1 MNKELQKRY
10 QLYNSLFL
18 NLYYQE
24 SNHVGHLLPLLKRY
38 AKGQIDIEK
47 NPTEIID
54 SFWEANKEVIGKNK
68 IDFMFHVI
76 QYVERQIVLFD
87 SLEDSI
93 SPKELSDEDVMTIK
107 DIFTKYDSQQDQHDL
122 MKKLNEFKVRI
133 VLTAHPTQFYRPS
146 VLRII
151 AKLRKQIARNNLEK
165 IDLLLHQL
173 GLTSLVNSRNPTPI
187 EEAKN
192 IIHICR
198 NYYYNAIGD
207 FYYALEKQYPEL
219 ANPELVSLGFWPCG
233 DRDGNPFVTYETTR
247 EVIDELRMTLM
258 KCYYNELKLLN
269 TKLTFK
275 EVEYILQ
282 PLQARLYTCMFHP
295 EQRIAYT
302 EILEKLEDAR
312 KMLVEKYEGL
322 YLKDLQKLIAKV
334 KVFKN
339 HFASLDIRQDHSGH
353 VQTVEY
359 LLKKSGMIQDSLSEL
374 SEEEMIK
381 LLTQHQIDIPET
393 LDGNP
398 IVNDTIR
405 NIAQLAALQEAN
417 GEAGCHRYIISNSE
431 DIFSVLYVF
440 GLMRWITNKEQFN
453 FDIIPLFET
462 MNGMAACQDIMDRL
476 FSISAYQWHM
486 ERRKNRQ
493 TMMLGF
499 SDGTKDGGYLKANWE
514 IFRSKEKLTAVCRK
528 HGMAALFFDGRGGPP
543 ARGGGKTHNF
553 YAALGPTIANEEI
566 QMTIQGQTITSTYGT
581 PAKFKFNA
589 EQMVT
594 SGLLGSINQE
604 DANLSPE
611 DRKLIEELAELSYKK
626 YTELKHHPRF
636 LSYLEKMTTLKYY
649 GKAHIG
655 SRPNKR
661 NADKKLTLKDLRAI
675 SYVGSWSQLK
685 QNIPGY
691 FGLGT
696 AIAAFKANGKMEEV
710 KDLYTSS
717 PFFRTLIDNSMMALT
732 KCFFELTSYMK
743 ANPEFSEFWSYLY
756 EEYQLSKKMTLEL
769 TGYKV
774 LMEKEEITR
783 HSIQVREDIV
793 LPLILIQNY
802 ALQKIQSNTDP
813 DNRELYEKLVIRS
826 LYGNIN
832 ASRNSA

>member
-1 MNKELQKRY
+1 MNKELSKRY

-38 AKGQIDIEK
+38 AREEIAAEK
-47 NPTEIID
+47 NPTEIIN
-54 SFWEANKEVIGKNK
+54 SFWEANASIIGKSK

-93 SPKELSDEDVMTIK
+93 SPQELSDQEVSSIK
-107 DIFTKYDSQQDQHDL
+107 DIFTKFDSQGHQADL
-122 MKKLNEFKVRI
+122 MDKLNQFKVRI
-133 VLTAHPTQFYRPS
+133 VLTAHPTQFYRPP
-146 VLRII
+146 VLNII
-151 AKLRKQIARNNLEK
+151 SRLRKQIAKNKLEE

-173 GLTSLVNSRNPTPI
+173 GLTSLVNAKNPTPI

-198 NYYYNAIGD
+198 YAYYDAMGD
-207 FYYALEKQYPEL
+207 FYYSLQKQYPQL
-219 ANPELVSLGFWPCG
+219 DNPALVSLGFWPCG
-233 DRDGNPFVTYETTR
+233 DRDGNPFVTYQTTR
-247 EVIDELRMTLM
+247 EVIDQLRMTLM
-258 KCYYNELKLLN
+258 KCYYNELKTLIS
-269 TKLTFK
+269 KLTFK
-275 EVEYILQ
+275 EIESS
-282 PLQARLYTCMFHP
+282 LQALLGKLYQAMFHAD
-295 EQRIAYT
+295 QRVDYS
-302 EILEKLEDAR
+302 EILETLQSAEKTLI
-312 KMLVEKYEGL
+312 EKYESL
-322 YLKDLQKLIAKV
+322 YLTDLQKLMAKV

-359 LLKKSGMIQDSLSEL
+359 LLQKAGLITETISEL
-374 SEEEMIK
+374 SEEAQIE
-381 LLTQHQIDIPET
+381 LLTQGSVPIPKE
-393 LDGNP
+393 LDGDP
-398 IVNDTIR
+398 IVNDTIQ
-405 NIAQLAALQEAN
+405 NIAQLGALQQAN

-431 DIFSVLYVF
+431 DIFSVLYVL
-440 GLMRWITNKEQFN
+440 GLMRWITQKEELS

-462 MNGMAACQDIMDRL
+462 MQGMAACQEIMDRL
-476 FSISAYQWHM
+476 LGIEAYKAHVD
-486 ERRKNRQ
+486 RRQKRQ

-528 HGMAALFFDGRGGPP
+528 HEIAAIFFDGRGGPP

-553 YAALGPTIANEEI
+553 YAALGPGISHEEI

-581 PAKFKFNA
+581 PEKFKFNA
-589 EQMVT
+589 EQMIT
-594 SGLLGSINQE
+594 SGLKGSIRQE
-604 DANLSPE
+604 EARLSAE
-611 DRKLIEELAELSYKK
+611 ERALLEELSELSYQK
-626 YTELKHHPRF
+626 YTELKHQPQF
-636 LSYLEKMTTLKYY
+636 LPYLEQMTTLKYY
-649 GKAHIG
+649 AQAHIG

-691 FGLGT
+691 FGIGS
-696 AIAAFKANGKMEEV
+696 AISRLKGRGKMDEIR
-710 KDLYTSS
+710 KLYTSS
-717 PFFRTLIDNSMMALT
+717 AFFRTLIDNSMMSLT

-743 ANPEFSEFWSYLY
+743 ANEEFREFWIYLY
-756 EEYQLSKKMTLEL
+756 EEYLLSKSMILEL
-769 TGYKV
+769 TGYSI

-783 HSIQVREDIV
+783 NSIQIREDIV

-802 ALQKIQSNTDP
+802 ALQQIQSNSDP
-813 DNRELYEKLVIRS
+813 ENKELYEKLVIRS